1 VNLKP
6 EELIEKIR
14 AFHAS
19 PLPVDPESRSEV
31 DVLREEVRDLRAA
44 LERGRL
50 GILSALRAANPPME
64 MWTVFNLLVHA
75 LAEPLPRAGEDT

>member
-1 VNLKP
+1 MNHKP
-6 EELIEKIR
+6 EDLIR

-19 PLPVDPESRSEV
+19 PLPIDPESRSEV
-31 DVLREEVRDLRAA
+31 DLLREEVRELRAA

-50 GILSALRAANPPME
+50 GVLAALRASSPPME
-64 MWTVFNLLVHA
+64 VWSFINLLIHA

>member
-1 VNLKP
+1 VVNHKP
-6 EELIEKIR
+6 EDLIR

-19 PLPVDPESRSEV
+19 PLPIDPESRSEV

-50 GILSALRAANPPME
+50 GVLSALRAANPPME
-64 MWTVFNLLVHA
+64 MWTSINLLIHA
-75 LAEPLPRAGEDT
+75 LAAPLPRAGEDT